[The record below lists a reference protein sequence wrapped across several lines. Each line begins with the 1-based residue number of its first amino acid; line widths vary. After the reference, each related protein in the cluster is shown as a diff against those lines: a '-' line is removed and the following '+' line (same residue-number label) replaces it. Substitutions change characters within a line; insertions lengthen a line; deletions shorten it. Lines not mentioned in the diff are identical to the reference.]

1 MSEFVGSLSCVNLLP
16 LSSSNGRVSVAVG
29 VRSHPFGG
37 RVLPSSFLHFSSD
50 FAHIYRAVDIIHT
63 CLGAWVVLLLRLP
76 PNMGEKKEKAH
87 WRDLPRVTHRARCYA
102 NLSGMQ

>member
-87 WRDLPRVTHRARCYA
+87 VL
-102 NLSGMQ
+102 L